1 MKPGWTTVALGDVAE
16 VVMGQAPPGS
26 SYNSSGEGL
35 GLIAGAGDFKGG
47 QIVPSKFTSA
57 PGKISRVGDIVLS
70 IRASIGAKVVA
81 DDKYCLGRGVAGIRA
96 TQAIDTRYLWHVMSW
111 VEPDLRSKGR
121 GATFLQVN
129 RKDVAGLLL
138 PLPPLDEQRRI
149 AAILDASEGAI
160 RRRDE
165 QLVDLDR
172 LIFSRVPVG
181 QDGAIP
187 LGAALKTIE
196 SGRSPNCEARPAMAD
211 EWGVLKLGA
220 VSYGSYRADENKALL
235 EAGGGGARY
244 EVNAGDVLMTRKN
257 TRDLVGAV
265 AYVVTT
271 PARRLLPD
279 LIYRLTL
286 DESQILPQYF
296 QALMMTPLMRGRV
309 GALASGSAASMV
321 NLSHAKIKSLELPL
335 ASMGQQRE
343 YVALADEVGKMR
355 QLVECARVADRE
367 LFTSLQSRAF
377 RGEL

>member
-149 AAILDASEGAI
+149 AAILDVAK
-160 RRRDE
+160 
-165 QLVDLDR
+165 
-172 LIFSRVPVG
+172 RV
-181 QDGAIP
+181 I
-187 LGAALKTIE
+187 
-196 SGRSPNCEARPAMAD
+196 
-211 EWGVLKLGA
+211 
-220 VSYGSYRADENKALL
+220 
-235 EAGGGGARY
+235 
-244 EVNAGDVLMTRKN
+244 
-257 TRDLVGAV
+257 
-265 AYVVTT
+265 
-271 PARRLLPD
+271 
-279 LIYRLTL
+279 
-286 DESQILPQYF
+286 
-296 QALMMTPLMRGRV
+296 
-309 GALASGSAASMV
+309 
-321 NLSHAKIKSLELPL
+321 
-335 ASMGQQRE
+335 ASMGKSAVAEGAVRDSALRTLISNSTAT
-343 YVALADEVGKMR
+343 VALGDQLDFLTSGPRGWGKFTTPDGFPFIR
-355 QLVECARVADRE
+355 IQNIGRGRIELDGLARVTPPEGAEERRVRVQRDDVLLSITADLGRAGIVRDE
-367 LFTSLQSRAF
+367 LIDGYISQHLAILRTRSLDPHFLAAFLESPEGVRQMRGANRGQTKDGLNFDAIRGLRIPVISTEKQSEFRRFCEQVEELRVRRSARQHRARGLFASLQSRAF

>member
-1 MKPGWTTVALGDVAE
+1 MRWGELPTRSMSRAQVEKARVRPGDSLITTSGDV
-16 VVMGQAPPGS
+16 
-26 SYNSSGEGL
+26 
-35 GLIAGAGDFKGG
+35 
-47 QIVPSKFTSA
+47 
-57 PGKISRVGDIVLS
+57 GKVAHVLHEP
-70 IRASIGAKVVA
+70 
-81 DDKYCLGRGVAGIRA
+81 RGVVCVTNFVRVLRPNGRVL
-96 TQAIDTRYLWHVMSW
+96 DPSYLYHYLSTSFVKSA
-111 VEPDLRSKGR
+111 VVQNSR
-121 GATFLQVN
+121 GSTMQNLSMKNFLSTTN
-129 RKDVAGLLL
+129 I
-138 PLPPLDEQRRI
+138 PLPPIDEQRHI
-149 AAILDASEGAI
+149 AAILDASDGAI

-165 QLVDLDR
+165 QLVALDR
-172 LIFSRVPVG
+172 LIFSRIPVG

-343 YVALADEVGKMR
+343 YVAFADKVGKMR

-367 LFTSLQSRAF
+367 LLTSLQSRAF